1 MKLRFTVNAASG
13 ASVRLRNLKLVA
25 ASTAPTLTVN
35 PATLTGFTYVAG
47 SGPSASQ
54 SYDLSGSNLTPA
66 AGDITV
72 SGSTNYE
79 VSLSSASGF
88 GTSVTVAYMGGA
100 LAATPIYVRLKAGL
114 AQGNYNTETI
124 THAGGGTTTT
134 PTVTVSGNVTAAPT
148 PGIDVGGT
156 GTLVFSTTQGT
167 PSGQQSFTV
176 TGTALSAPIEVTA
189 PAGYELSATSGNF
202 TGATNTLTLAATGG
216 NVFVRLSGAAV
227 GTFDGTIDFVSGTNT
242 ASRPVQGTVTAA
254 SVAPLLEYTFTS
266 GALTPVQAANVT
278 GSNFSNGTGVNG
290 VTVNGDYRA
299 QSWTTA
305 ASRDANDYFEF
316 TFAPASGY
324 AAALQSIVL
333 DERRSNTGIR
343 LWEIRS
349 SLDGYTTTID
359 RVVSV
364 PDNDLVRTDQTITLG
379 SAFATVQSPITFR
392 IYGYDSEAAGGTWF
406 VDNVKLFGTLS
417 AASTAPFI
425 SSITPTS
432 GPTGTVVTINGG
444 NLTGVTGVFF
454 GSTAATAVAVV
465 SATQLTAT
473 VDTNT
478 PTGAQTVSVTDGT
491 NTATGPAFTVVATPT
506 ITASTASLSG
516 FTTTQ
521 GTPSATQTYTVR
533 GDGLGNAGIVV
544 STPAG
549 FEAATAVGGPYT
561 NSFTLPTNAS
571 GNVATTT
578 IYVRLT
584 GVNQGTFTGNLDNN
598 SASVAAPVQIALS
611 GTVNPAPGLQAAPN
625 ALAGFT
631 ATVGQN
637 SAAQSYL
644 LTGSGLLADVVVTA
658 PNGYEVAT
666 AAAGTYTSSLTVA
679 RSSGSVNQTIYVRL
693 RNTIAAGSYSAGSVT
708 NVSGGFAAS
717 VALSGTVAAPA
728 SLAAEPTTVGGIT
741 FGAITSTS
749 IRVNVTS
756 GDGSGRLLV
765 VRQATPITADPIDGI
780 AYTASPAFGAGSE
793 IGSQNYVVLRSPANT
808 PGVTVTGLTPG
819 VTYYFRL
826 YEYNGTGGNTNYLT
840 NLTANN
846 DATTSAPV
854 ATTGPGEL
862 YMEEA
867 FDYPLGTT
875 LTATGNWTAFSGGT
889 TNAIQ
894 TDNLTLSASQYGTP
908 SLGTAAKLDADGQDV
923 RRTFSPSLTAGTLY
937 TSFLVNVGANGI
949 GSNDDYYVSLSG
961 AGNGETRG
969 RIHFR
974 ANASGPG
981 YNIGVSFAGST
992 GGSNTLINY
1001 AADGSGPLAYAYGQ
1015 TYTVVIRYTRNPGS
1029 NDDVLRLYVL
1039 DQNTPVVEPTVPQVA
1054 DFPITFGGSG
1064 ASEVDINS
1072 VVLRQ
1077 NSNNQNL
1084 VVDGIRVGSGWG
1096 AVVGRPRFV
1105 DEQFALRAGN
1115 YYDVEVNLP
1124 SASEAVAVLGMA
1136 TVESALLLTQGRLL
1150 TTTANLLTLRS
1161 SAAIVPATP
1170 TITATSFVDGPLAW
1184 EYDGNTNRTFP
1195 IGKDGIVRP
1204 FTLNVS
1210 QTGTAV
1216 YQMEVI
1222 NGVSPDFGLPA
1233 NITRRSAVRYY
1244 TLSRLSGTAA
1254 VTAAQVTLTYGT
1266 DDGVNDPSFLRVLRS
1281 VNGAPYEDRGQ
1292 SSGGTGNPTGAII
1305 SDAFAADF
1313 NLQNIFTLGNQ
1324 TPGTNP
1330 LPVTL
1335 ISFAAERQGEVVNVA
1350 WATASEKD
1358 NARFEV
1364 QRSADGN
1371 AFSTLESVEGHG
1383 TTTRR
1388 HDYRIVDRQPLA
1400 TLAYYR
1406 LRQLDTNGKATFS
1419 PVVTVAPGKELALYP
1434 NPTRASL
1441 TLVAPATAA
1450 TYRVIS
1456 TVGSVVLEGQA
1467 PTGTATLDVAK
1478 LPAGLYQLEVTSGA
1492 GRTVRKFTKL
1502 D

>member
-1 MKLRFTVNAASG
+1 MDEIIIS
-13 ASVRLRNLKLVA
+13 
-25 ASTAPTLTVN
+25 STGSATPTLT
-35 PATLTGFTYVAG
+35 ATPTTRTGFTYVAG
-47 SGPSASQ
+47 SGPSTSQ
-54 SYDLSGSNLTPA
+54 SYDLSGSNLTA
-66 AGDITV
+66 DGSITV
-72 SGSTNYE
+72 SGSANYE
-79 VSLSSASGF
+79 VSSNNSTFGATATISYSG
-88 GTSVTVAYMGGA
+88 TT
-100 LAATPIYVRLKAGL
+100 LAATPVYVRLKAGL
-114 AQGNYNTETI
+114 AQGNYNNETI
-124 THAGGGTTTT
+124 THAGGGVTTG
-134 PTVTVSGNVTAAPT
+134 PIVTVSGTVTAAPT

-202 TGATNTLTLAATGG
+202 TGATNTLTLPATGG
-216 NVFVRLSGAAV
+216 NVFVRLSGATA
-227 GTFDGTIDFVSGTNT
+227 GTFNGTIDFVSGSNT
-242 ASRPVQGTVTAA
+242 ASRTVQGTVT
-254 SVAPLLEYTFTS
+254 VPFVGVFEPFE
-266 GALTPVQAANVT
+266 T
-278 GSNFSNGTGVNG
+278 GSTPGTGYV
-290 VTVNGDYRA
+290 VP
-299 QSWTTA
+299 A
-305 ASRDANDYFEF
+305 A
-316 TFAPASGY
+316 
-324 AAALQSIVL
+324 
-333 DERRSNTGIR
+333 
-343 LWEIRS
+343 
-349 SLDGYTTTID
+349 
-359 RVVSV
+359 
-364 PDNDLVRTDQTITLG
+364 
-379 SAFATVQSPITFR
+379 PITFPSGNWTFFQALTGTTSSDNPRGSQSVRVRGGGYIEYTKNNGIGELSLYAARYGSDGSTDNSFAISYSTDGGNNFTSVAGTPTTLGLNTLVRYAYTLNVPGTVLIR
-392 IYGYDSEAAGGTWF
+392 I
-406 VDNVKLFGTLS
+406 
-417 AASTAPFI
+417 ASTNPTVGASTRINIDDVSLSDFGSTTPFI

-432 GPTGTVVTINGG
+432 GPIGTVVTINGG
-444 NLTGVTGVFF
+444 NLTGVTGVLF
-454 GSTAATAVAVV
+454 GATPASAFTVV

-473 VDTNT
+473 VDPVT
-478 PTGAQTVSVTDGT
+478 PAGAQTVSVTDGT

-549 FEAATAVGGPYT
+549 FEAATVAGGPYT

-679 RSSGSVNQTIYVRL
+679 RSSGNVNQTIYVRL

-708 NVSGGFAAS
+708 NVSGGFSAS

-728 SLAAEPTTVGGIT
+728 SLAAEPTSVGVIT
-741 FGAITSTS
+741 FGAVTSTS

-875 LTATGNWTAFSGGT
+875 LTGTGNWTALNNTT

-937 TSFLVNVGANGI
+937 ASFLVNVGANGI
-949 GSNDDYYVSLSG
+949 GNDNDYYVSLSG
-961 AGNGETRG
+961 AADGAYRG
-969 RIHFR
+969 RVHFR

-992 GGSNTLINY
+992 GGDANRINY

-1015 TYTVVIRYTRNPGS
+1015 TYTVVIRYTRNPGTS
-1029 NDDVLRLYVL
+1029 DDVLRLYVL

-1054 DFPITFGGSG
+1054 DFPITF
-1064 ASEVDINS
+1064 NS
-1072 VVLRQ
+1072 TSTTEEIITSIVLRQ

-1124 SASEAVAVLGMA
+1124 SASEAVAVLGMT

-1210 QTGTAV
+1210 QTGTAI

-1335 ISFAAERQGEVVNVA
+1335 ISFTAERQREVVNVA

-1364 QRSADGN
+1364 QRSADGK

-1400 TLAYYR
+1400 GLAYYR

-1478 LPAGLYQLEVTSGA
+1478 LPAGLYQLEVTSAA